1 MMNDFLLQMSETFKA
16 LGDPTRL
23 KILRMVTTKGKNFY
37 VAEIA
42 EKIGIST
49 SAVSQHL
56 KVLKNARIV
65 EAVRDGFHTC
75 YKLREGAINLF
86 RKDIDRL
93 IRIGFL
99 ACDFDGPCS
108 ECPHGKSCAELEA

>member
-1 MMNDFLLQMSETFKA
+1 MMNDFLLQMSEIFKA

-23 KILRMVTTKGKNFY
+23 KVLRMVTTKGNNFY

-42 EKIGIST
+42 EKLGVST

-56 KVLKNARIV
+56 KVLKNAGIV
-65 EAVRDGFHTC
+65 EAVRSGFHTY
-75 YKLREGAINLF
+75 YKLQEGSIDVF
-86 RKDIDRL
+86 RKNIDKL

-99 ACDFDGPCS
+99 SCDFDGPCS
-108 ECPHGKSCAELEA
+108 ECPEEKNCAGV

>member
-1 MMNDFLLQMSETFKA
+1 MDDFLSQMSDVFKA

-23 KILRMVTTKGKNFY
+23 KVLRMVTTKRDNFY

-42 EKIGIST
+42 QKLGIST

-56 KVLKNARIV
+56 KVLKTAGIV
-65 EAVRDGFHTC
+65 EAFRDGFHIY
-75 YKLREGAINLF
+75 YKLREGAIDVF
-86 RKDIDRL
+86 RENVDKL

-99 ACDFDGPCS
+99 SCDFDGPCS
-108 ECPHGKSCAELEA
+108 ECPEEKNCANRIG